1 MNTQKQIIISL
12 TISAFLISQCIY
24 IVSISKRLGHSNP
37 SITLKIYSHF
47 YKKED
52 DDIIRIL
59 NQNIF

>member
-47 YKKED
+47 YKK
-52 DDIIRIL
+52 
-59 NQNIF
+59 

>member
-24 IVSISKRLGHSNP
+24 IVSISKRLRHSNP

-47 YKKED
+47 YKKGE